1 MFKDLSITDQL
12 TLSTIFKKKK
22 ITDLK
27 EMSTWLFIP
36 KGTFHF
42 VLLFDS
48 IAKRKSNSKIN
59 LRWQYVALTN
69 ETIKSYWQVES
80 VRTMFFGSNLS
91 SHNTTTIKTSLKIK
105 NINYSGMNSSW
116 LIICEK
122 D

>member
-1 MFKDLSITDQL
+1 MTSL
-12 TLSTIFKKKK
+12 FKKKVKSESLVTNVFKYKWPTDSHNNFQKKEKRKK

-69 ETIKSYWQVES
+69 ETIKSYWQV
-80 VRTMFFGSNLS
+80 
-91 SHNTTTIKTSLKIK
+91 
-105 NINYSGMNSSW
+105 
-116 LIICEK
+116 
-122 D
+122 